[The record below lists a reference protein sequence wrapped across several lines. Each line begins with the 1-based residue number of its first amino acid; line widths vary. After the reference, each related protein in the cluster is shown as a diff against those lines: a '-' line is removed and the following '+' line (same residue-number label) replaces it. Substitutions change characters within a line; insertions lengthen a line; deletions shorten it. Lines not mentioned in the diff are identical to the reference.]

1 MHHRSPVVFEDV
13 AMAAISRIKG
23 GEFNEQEL
31 TNTVNVFGKMDHRS
45 PVLSE
50 EVAKA
55 VIARAKNG

>member
-1 MHHRSPVVFEDV
+1 MFEDV